1 MQPYKRKS
9 RTGGS
14 MVVLGGWLFADLLLG
29 LAMLFAVATTVGA
42 PPPTPT
48 PTSTPDQLATA
59 QANFAQQRTD
69 NQQTVVALE
78 NQVSQADLSA
88 QQTQEALQ
96 VSQDRADARATTA
109 ARAEGTRSAQSV
121 SERSTADAQSTQDAV
136 VAQATIEALSTQQAQ
151 SSNDSGSLNA
161 QLATQQALATQEG
174 ATGLDNQGTIAALQD
189 QIASNDSALATSQA
203 QSSSSLATSQ
213 AQSSSSLATS
223 QAQSSSAQSTSEAL
237 QQQQVSSQATAGALQ
252 QQVAASSLNPASV
265 NETIQ
270 VDLSGVLANNASA
283 ISDAKGELDRVF
295 AKYVNGQ
302 TCQVG
307 FALISSRAQEL
318 GQGVQLSDAIAGLIQ
333 SELPQI
339 LPKQSSGSPGQLIS
353 ESIAFPGTTPVGEV
367 QLQLFFN
374 TGCQPAT

>member
-59 QANFAQQRTD
+59 EANFAQQRSD

-109 ARAEGTRSAQSV
+109 ARAEGTRSAQSI

-203 QSSSSLATSQ
+203 QSSSF
-213 AQSSSSLATS
+213 LATS

>member
-59 QANFAQQRTD
+59 EANFAQQRTD

-78 NQVSQADLSA
+78 NQVSQADLSV

-161 QLATQQALATQEG
+161 QLATQQALATLEA

-189 QIASNDSALATSQA
+189 QIASNDS
-203 QSSSSLATSQ
+203 
-213 AQSSSSLATS
+213 SLATS
-223 QAQSSSAQSTSEAL
+223 QAQSSSAQSTSQAL
-237 QQQQVSSQATAGALQ
+237 QQQQVASQATAGALQ
-252 QQVAASSLNPASV
+252 QQVAASSLNPVSV
-265 NETIQ
+265 EETIQ

-353 ESIAFPGTTPVGEV
+353 ESIALPGTTPVGEV

>member
-59 QANFAQQRTD
+59 EANFAQQRTD

-161 QLATQQALATQEG
+161 QLATQQALATQEA

-189 QIASNDSALATSQA
+189 QIASNDS
-203 QSSSSLATSQ
+203 
-213 AQSSSSLATS
+213 SLATS
-223 QAQSSSAQSTSEAL
+223 QAQSSSAQSTSQAL
-237 QQQQVSSQATAGALQ
+237 QQQQVASQATASALQ
-252 QQVAASSLNPASV
+252 EQAAANSLNPDSPE
-265 NETIQ
+265 ETIQ
-270 VDLSGVLANNASA
+270 VDLNGVLANNSTAVANARS
-283 ISDAKGELDRVF
+283 ELDRVLS
-295 AKYVNGQ
+295 KYVNGEG
-302 TCQVG
+302 CRIG
-307 FALISSRAQEL
+307 FALIASGSNDI
-318 GQGVQLSDAIAGLIQ
+318 GPGVQLSDAIAGLIQ
-333 SELPQI
+333 QEFSEI
-339 LPKQSSGSPGQLIS
+339 LPKDASNGTGRLVS
-353 ESIAFPGTTPVGEV
+353 ESIALTGDTPTGQV

-374 TGCQPAT
+374 VGCKPAT

>member
-59 QANFAQQRTD
+59 EANFAQQRTD
-69 NQQTVVALE
+69 NEQTVVALE

-151 SSNDSGSLNA
+151 SSSDSGSLNA
-161 QLATQQALATQEG
+161 QLATQQALATQEA

-189 QIASNDSALATSQA
+189 QIASNDS
-203 QSSSSLATSQ
+203 
-213 AQSSSSLATS
+213 SLATS
-223 QAQSSSAQSTSEAL
+223 QAQSSSAQSTSETL
-237 QQQQVSSQATAGALQ
+237 QQQQVGLQATAAALQ
-252 QQVAASSLNPASV
+252 QQVAAASLSPDFV

-270 VDLSGVLANNASA
+270 VDLTGVLSNNASA

-295 AKYVNGQ
+295 AKYVNGK
-302 TCQVG
+302 TCTIG
-307 FALISSRAQEL
+307 FALISSRSQEL

-339 LPKQSSGSPGQLIS
+339 LPTQTSGNPGKLLS
-353 ESIAFPGTTPVGEV
+353 ESIALPGTTPVGEV
-367 QLQLFFN
+367 QLQLLFYG
-374 TGCQPAT
+374 GCQPAT